1 MTMDQE
7 LRRVFHDLF
16 GIPPEQCNETMSMET
31 VKGWDSVSH
40 LTLVFALEEAFHVQF
55 SPEDISELTS
65 LGRIRAF
72 LAQRGAA

>member
-1 MTMDQE
+1 MDQQ
-7 LRRVFHDLF
+7 LRNVFLELF
-16 GIPPEQCNETMSMET
+16 GIPPEQCDDATSMET

-55 SPEDISELTS
+55 LPEDISELTS
-65 LGRIRAF
+65 VGRIREF